1 MAGQLQVVNS
11 KVVGVGLVAGGPYGC
26 AETGTQGLMPS
37 AIRMLSRTAC
47 RTRAVSLLAAC
58 QAQAF
63 TDSFSWRAVFPK
75 HPKWGAGHVERAN

>member
-37 AIRMLSRTAC
+37 AIAMLRMLCMSDKGVFASGLPGG
-47 RTRAVSLLAAC
+47 SLHRFFFLAR
-58 QAQAF
+58 
-63 TDSFSWRAVFPK
+63 SFPK
-75 HPKWGAGHVERAN
+75 ASKMGAGHV